1 MSIFIGGNK
10 LLCSVE
16 EEEEEEEFIK
26 LNNDRMIK
34 SKWEKMMFIS
44 NYFLDL
50 TNMTLF
56 DIDKEKK
63 HFFFFY
69 LILDKNDY

>member
-1 MSIFIGGNK
+1 LSIFIGGNK

-34 SKWEKMMFIS
+34 SK
-44 NYFLDL
+44 
-50 TNMTLF
+50 
-56 DIDKEKK
+56 
-63 HFFFFY
+63 
-69 LILDKNDY
+69 